1 MTTFSIGGYKLEID
15 LTELIFPFVVLAF
28 CAVYYVDTRG
38 IPDQSLLYAEPVLYA
53 TVLLAL
59 AVVAVF
65 GVRVNS
71 DETQRSQSAS
81 SMSGFTGDQWR
92 SRKALLLLLLTAAH
106 LVGIRLQFVLATLLF
121 LGGTL
126 YVLGERTPRILIA
139 YSTTLTAIIYAV
151 FVLWLGMPL

>member
-1 MTTFSIGGYKLEID
+1 MTTLSIRGHRLEINV
-15 LTELIFPFVVLAF
+15 TELIFPFVVLAF

-38 IPDQSLLYAEPVLYA
+38 LPDRSLLYAEPTLYA

-65 GVRVNS
+65 GVRINP
-71 DETQRSQSAS
+71 DDTQQSKSVS
-81 SMSGFTGDQWR
+81 SMSGFTSDGWNSKEVLR
-92 SRKALLLLLLTAAH
+92 VLFLTVAY
-106 LVGIRLQFVLATLLF
+106 LIGMRIQFILATLLF

-139 YSTTLTAIIYAV
+139 YSTVLTAIIYAV
-151 FVLWLGMPL
+151 FVLWLGIPL